1 VTLRKNV
8 RLGPAIRMRGATVF
22 LAVPACALVFLLA
35 SNTTLAV
42 GTPQSGHSDKN
53 VAVPAARKAYAKTSS
68 SPSSSESAGEVSS
81 SGQTTFPTHQN
92 LQLTLKADC
101 ANVEIF
107 TDASNEV
114 SYSVRLDPKITG
126 PEAGALS
133 RESSLKARN
142 TRYGVVL
149 IVPPA
154 TEGDSRVRVNYI
166 IHVPRRYNL
175 DIVVQS
181 GDIITQDIE
190 GGVTLI
196 TGGGNIEV
204 GIAGTSDRD
213 ARFPARTTF
222 TVRLETAGGNI
233 SIGDVVGGLH
243 AATAGGRIAAHDVH
257 GPAVLRTG
265 GGDIHVGHVFGP
277 ARFISGGGDI
287 DVQKV
292 DGGLWAD
299 TAGGRIAIGNAARA
313 TAFAPGSSNSRN
325 NTFPMAVT
333 RLTREQQETSPTSD
347 VADITTF
354 ARVFDSLV
362 WGGIRVDPADQQ
374 KRLSQALAPDY
385 PDVARWAGIEGEVTL
400 RIFIGADGT
409 VRSIVPLSGPPVLA
423 RAAMR
428 AVEQWRYAPALVDGH
443 PVDIVTTVTLA
454 FRLHP

>member
-1 VTLRKNV
+1 VTLRKNAG
-8 RLGPAIRMRGATVF
+8 LGPAIRMRGAAVF
-22 LAVPACALVFLLA
+22 LAIPACALVFLLA
-35 SNTTLAV
+35 SNTTLAF
-42 GTPQSGHSDKN
+42 GTPQSGHSNKN
-53 VAVPAARKAYAKTSS
+53 VAVPAARKAYAETSS
-68 SPSSSESAGEVSS
+68 SPSSSTPAEEVSS
-81 SGQTTFPTHQN
+81 SAPTTFPTHEN
-92 LQLTLKADC
+92 LQLTLRADC

-133 RESSLKARN
+133 RDSSLKARN

-154 TEGDSRVRVNYI
+154 TEGDCRVRVNYK

-175 DIVVQS
+175 DIAVQS

-190 GGVTLI
+190 GGVTLM

-204 GIAGTSDRD
+204 GIAGTPDRD

-233 SIGDVVGGLH
+233 SIGDVAGGLH
-243 AATAGGRIAAHDVH
+243 AATAGGRISAHDVH

-265 GGDIHVGHVFGP
+265 GGDIHAGHVFGP
-277 ARFISGGGDI
+277 ARFVSGGGDI
-287 DVQKV
+287 DVEKV

-313 TAFAPGSSNSRN
+313 TAFSNSRN
-325 NTFPMAVT
+325 NAFPTEVT
-333 RLTREQQETSPTSD
+333 RLAQEQQEASPIND
-347 VADITTF
+347 VADITIF
-354 ARVFDSLV
+354 ARVFESLV

-374 KRLSQALAPDY
+374 KRLSQAVAPDY

-400 RIFIGADGT
+400 RIFIGAGGT
-409 VRSIVPLSGPPVLA
+409 VRSIVPLTGPPVLA

-443 PVDIVTTVTLA
+443 PVDVVTTVTIA

>member
-8 RLGPAIRMRGATVF
+8 GLGPAIRMRGATVF
-22 LAVPACALVFLLA
+22 VAVPACVLVFLLA
-35 SNTTLAV
+35 SSAALAL

-53 VAVPAARKAYAKTSS
+53 VVIPAARKAYAETSS
-68 SPSSSESAGEVSS
+68 LPSSSRPAEEISS
-81 SGQTTFPTHQN
+81 SAQTTFPTHDN
-92 LQLTLKADC
+92 RQLTLRADC

-107 TDASNEV
+107 TDSSNEV

-126 PEAGALS
+126 PKAGALS
-133 RESSLKARN
+133 RDSSLKARN

-154 TEGDSRVRVNYI
+154 TEGDCRVRVNYT
-166 IHVPRRYNL
+166 IHVPRRYSL
-175 DIVVQS
+175 DIEVQS

-204 GIAGTSDRD
+204 GIAGTPDRD
-213 ARFPARTTF
+213 VRFPARTTF
-222 TVRLETAGGNI
+222 TVSLETAGGNI
-233 SIGDVVGGLH
+233 SVGDVLGGLH
-243 AATAGGRIAAHDVH
+243 AATAGGRISAHDVH

-265 GGDIHVGHVFGP
+265 GGDIHLGHVFGP
-277 ARFISGGGDI
+277 ARFVSGGGDI
-287 DVQKV
+287 DVEKV

-299 TAGGRIAIGNAARA
+299 TAGGRIAIGNPARA
-313 TAFAPGSSNSRN
+313 TAFALGSPNSRN
-325 NTFPMAVT
+325 NAFPMAVT
-333 RLTREQQETSPTSD
+333 RFTQEQQEASPISD
-347 VADITTF
+347 VADTTTL

-374 KRLSQALAPDY
+374 KRLSQAVAPDY
-385 PDVARWAGIEGEVTL
+385 PDVARWAGIEGDVTL

-409 VRSIVPLSGPPVLA
+409 VRSIVPVSGPPVLA

-428 AVEQWRYAPALVDGH
+428 ALEQWRYAPALVDGH
-443 PVDIVTTVTLA
+443 PVNIVTTVTLA